1 MLFGK
6 KKKRIMKSFDVIT
19 MYVAADDLS
28 LTLKFSLKFMTFF
41 ISLYFILNTV
51 AVSKGKS

>member
-1 MLFGK
+1 
-6 KKKRIMKSFDVIT
+6 MKSFDVIT